1 LLSDT
6 IFKSMANRIIR
17 FFEFIRELLGRLRPK
32 LWLRKVRKA
41 NIPAAERDICER
53 YGENA
58 IAQTLASGHAPR
70 SKDLQVIYGTDET
83 VQHARDWL
91 TECSDSRVRH
101 EQWRTIQEFVV
112 IGLEI
117 LVIALIS
124 WEIRISIREE
134 REEVQAFGK
143 EQEIWTN
150 LEASSRATASTL
162 TALQQTTEQLNN
174 AMQEQ
179 LGLAYEVALSVQL
192 DAFGGRLEITNE
204 GHTRVTLWGAKI
216 ADQVTVMQTRPIIL
230 APGAPQS
237 IPGEPIMAL
246 AQQQMG
252 QKQVAAVPVTLF
264 LKNEKEQ
271 EFVARYVL
279 RGGPLY
285 RAFSLHTEVISVT
298 PLTWSKKTKV
308 GPR

>member
-1 LLSDT
+1 MRR
-6 IFKSMANRIIR
+6 KW
-17 FFEFIRELLGRLRPK
+17 
-32 LWLRKVRKA
+32 WLRKVRKA
-41 NIPAAERDICER
+41 NIPDTERDICER

-143 EQEIWTN
+143 EQEIWAN

-192 DAFGGRLEITNE
+192 DAFAGRLEITNE

-230 APGAPQS
+230 ASGAPQS
-237 IPGEPIMAL
+237 IPGEPIIAL

-252 QKQVAAVPVTLF
+252 LKQIAAVPVTLF
-264 LKNEKEQ
+264 LKNEKDQ

-279 RGGPLY
+279 RGDQLY
-285 RAFSLHTEVISVT
+285 RAFNLHTEVISVA
-298 PLTWSKKTKV
+298 PLTWSKKT
-308 GPR
+308 R

>member
-1 LLSDT
+1 
-6 IFKSMANRIIR
+6 MADE
-17 FFEFIRELLGRLRPK
+17 FEKLDGPVRELPSRLSSRW
-32 LWLRKVRKA
+32 WLRKVRKA
-41 NIPAAERDICER
+41 NIPEAERDICER

-58 IAQTLASGHAPR
+58 IAQTLASGHNPR
-70 SKDLQVIYGTDET
+70 SKDLQVIYQTDET

-91 TECSDSRVRH
+91 TERSDYHERK
-101 EQWRTIQEFVV
+101 EQWRAIQEFVV
-112 IGLEI
+112 IVLEI

-124 WEIRISIREE
+124 WEIHISIREE

-143 EQEIWTN
+143 EQEIWRN

-192 DAFGGRLEITNE
+192 DAFAGRLEITNE

-237 IPGEPIMAL
+237 IPGEPIIAL

-264 LKNEKEQ
+264 LKNEKDQ

-279 RGGPLY
+279 RGDQLY
-285 RAFSLHTEVISVT
+285 RAFSLHTEVVSVA
-298 PLTWSKKTKV
+298 PMMWSKKA
-308 GPR
+308 R